1 VFQIIKNRRRR
12 RILATESIPET
23 LWNAAVGA
31 VPVLRTLDDDERA
44 RLRDLALLFLH
55 EKRLEPAG
63 GLVLDDEMAV
73 RLAALACLPILELGL
88 DCYDGFAA
96 VIVYP
101 DEFVVPGREHVDDA
115 GVVHIADD
123 ILSGEA
129 WDFGPVILAW
139 ADVAASGQGDG
150 YNVVAHEF
158 AHKLD
163 LLDGAVNG
171 VPPLHRDMR
180 VAEWT
185 ETFQAAY
192 DDLVEQVERGE
203 ETWIDPYAAEN
214 PGEFFAVCSELFFD
228 VPLDLQIAY
237 PALYRQLA
245 AYYRQDP
252 AARTRRPRDRQ
263 VS

>member
-1 VFQIIKNRRRR
+1 MFGLLKNRRRR
-12 RILATESIPET
+12 RILASETIPPH
-23 LWNAAVGA
+23 LWQGVVDA
-31 VPVLRTLDDDERA
+31 VPVLRALDADERR
-44 RLRDLALLFLH
+44 RLQELALLFLH
-55 EKRLEPAG
+55 EKRIEPAG
-63 GLVLDDEMAV
+63 GLVLDDAMRV
-73 RLAALACLPILELGL
+73 RIAALACLPVLALDL

-101 DEFVVPGREHVDDA
+101 GEFVVREREHVDEA
-115 GVVHIADD
+115 GVVHVADD
-123 ILSGEA
+123 VLSGES
-129 WDFGPVILAW
+129 WDAGPVVLGW
-139 ADVAASGQGDG
+139 QDVAESGLGDG

-171 VPPLHRDMR
+171 LPPLHRAMS

-185 ETFQAAY
+185 NVFQSEY
-192 DDLVEQVERGE
+192 DALIEQIDRRE
-203 ETWIDPYAAEN
+203 EPWLDPYAAEN

-228 VPLDLQIAY
+228 VPLEMLMRH

-245 AYYRQDP
+245 AFYRQDP
-252 AARTRRPRDRQ
+252 AERQRRAQSRR